1 MDTHFVVYLVN
12 HREPSP
18 VTLRRYRRQEHHLQD
33 LLVTGTSHR
42 PPYREQRRGRSRTVQ
57 RNDMERLYCCVQDFV

>member
-1 MDTHFVVYLVN
+1 MDTHFVVYLVD
-12 HREPSP
+12 HREPSL
-18 VTLRRYRRQEHHLQD
+18 VTLRRQEHHLQD

-57 RNDMERLYCCVQDFV
+57 RNDMEPLYCCVQDFV